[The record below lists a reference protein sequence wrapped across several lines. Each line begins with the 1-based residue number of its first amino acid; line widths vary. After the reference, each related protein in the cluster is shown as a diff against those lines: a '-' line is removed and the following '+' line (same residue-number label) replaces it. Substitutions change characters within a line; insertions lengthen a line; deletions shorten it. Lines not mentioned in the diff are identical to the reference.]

1 MIFFHICH
9 PHKQILLFVIASI
22 REYDFTA
29 ALNYEEC
36 LLQIDMKEAINLKKG
51 LTFLRK
57 EFVDNVGPND
67 DHLKGP
73 ELR

>member
-29 ALNYEEC
+29 ALNSEEC
-36 LLQIDMKEAINLKKG
+36 VLQIDMKEAINLKK
-51 LTFLRK
+51 K
-57 EFVDNVGPND
+57 V
-67 DHLKGP
+67 
-73 ELR
+73 